1 MTVNLS
7 MLAGAG
13 AQFFDNSGVILSGGL
28 VYTYAAGTTTPQVA
42 YTTIAGNVA
51 HTNPIVLDSAGRVA
65 SGGEIWLTD
74 AVAYKF
80 VLKTSTAVTIG
91 TYDNVTGNAGGIYAA
106 FAAPTGSS
114 LIGFIQSGT
123 GAVPM
128 TVQTKLRQ
136 IINVKDF
143 GATGDGVTDDTA
155 AIQAA
160 LTAAG
165 VNGSVIFNNGVY
177 FVSSTLYGL
186 ANQTLRGGGS
196 NSTLIKRTGNYGDT
210 LVFGSPTSSSGHICI
225 YDMWFKHGSADYT
238 PGVNSLPDLATSGS
252 HLRLYASQ
260 AAIISNVWM
269 WRLPYQLVFEAGSL
283 GVVEKCN
290 FYGIWDNDYPA
301 AQEGISQIW
310 LKNSPLLGICTS
322 MKVRDS
328 FFQGSASIA
337 RPVTFTPSTGNVTR
351 TITDPVGSQY
361 GIHITN
367 SEDFDMTGCYIAG
380 HSNSSVLI
388 DNTATDPAFEL
399 RFANNFFDACKYQ
412 SINVAPVSSQSSYI
426 NITGNTFNG
435 EGTQLNAINV
445 ATSGGAYSSHSST
458 IANNNFLAHI
468 GTPILLAG
476 LYASNVSGNTF
487 TSYNILNVS
496 PSDPSYCSAV
506 YVTNQSANLTL
517 NNNVIGFGAFC
528 YLGISVQS
536 GLTNVSQYGNINVNV
551 PVTAFTQQAFG
562 LPNIIPGTQSLIGI
576 LKSVDFN
583 ITTDQA
589 IPITLVGGYTNYRIN
604 DIVMV
609 NASIA
614 LTTAVGGIYPA
625 ASKSG
630 TPYVAATQTYTTV
643 NSGVTA
649 FLSLTKTN
657 AGSLSTHN
665 DPILYFSLTTAQG
678 AAATADIYVFGTP
691 IN

>member
-1 MTVNLS
+1 MTTVKISQLPPATSALS
-7 MLAGAG
+7 STDVFPAVQG
-13 AQFFDNSGVILSGGL
+13 
-28 VYTYAAGTTTPQVA
+28 GTTVKATSGDLA
-42 YTTIAGNVA
+42 YQPA
-51 HTNPIVLDSAGRVA
+51 
-65 SGGEIWLTD
+65 
-74 AVAYKF
+74 
-80 VLKTSTAVTIG
+80 
-91 TYDNVTGNAGGIYAA
+91 
-106 FAAPTGSS
+106 
-114 LIGFIQSGT
+114 GT
-123 GAVPM
+123 GAV
-128 TVQTKLRQ
+128 TTTIQAKLRQ
-136 IINVKDF
+136 TINVKDY

-165 VNGSVIFNNGVY
+165 VNGTINFNNGVY

-196 NSTLIKRTGNYGDT
+196 NSTIIKRTGNYGDT
-210 LVFGSPTSSSGHICI
+210 LVFGGLTTACGHVCI
-225 YDMWFKHGSADYT
+225 YNMWFKHGSADYT
-238 PGVNSLPDLATSGS
+238 PGINSLPNLATSGA
-252 HLRLYASQ
+252 HIRLYGSQ
-260 AAIISNVWM
+260 EAIISNVWM
-269 WRLPYQLVFEAGSL
+269 WRLPYQLVFESGSL
-283 GVVEKCN
+283 GIVEKCH
-290 FYGIWDNDYPA
+290 FYGIWDSVYPA

-310 LKNSPLLGICTS
+310 LKSSSALGIVTS
-322 MKVRDS
+322 TKVRDS
-328 FFQGSASIA
+328 YFTGNASVP
-337 RPVTFTPSTGNVTR
+337 RSVVFTPSTGNVTK

-361 GIHITN
+361 GVHITD
-367 SEDFDMTGCYIAG
+367 SEDFDMTGCYLSS

-388 DNTATDPAFEL
+388 DNTSADPAFEL

-412 SINVAPVSSQSSYI
+412 SINVSPVATNSSYI

-435 EGTQLNAINV
+435 EGTGITAINV
-445 ATSGGAYSSHSST
+445 AASGGTFGSHSST
-458 IANNNFLAHI
+458 IANNNFLAYI

-476 LYASNVSGNTF
+476 LYSSNVSGNTF

-517 NNNVIGFGAFC
+517 NNNVIGYGTYC
-528 YLGISVQS
+528 YLGIVVQS

-551 PVTAFTQQAFG
+551 PATAFTQQAFG

-576 LKSVDFN
+576 LKSVNFN

-604 DIVMV
+604 DIVMI
-609 NASIA
+609 NASTA
-614 LTTAVGGIYPA
+614 LTTAVGGIYPTT
-625 ASKSG
+625 SKGG
-630 TPYVAATQTYTTV
+630 TPYVAASQTYTTV
-643 NSGVTA
+643 NSGVSA

-657 AGSLSTHN
+657 IGGLATHN

>member
-13 AQFFDNSGVILSGGL
+13 AQFFDNNGVILSGGL
-28 VYTYAAGTTTPQVA
+28 VYTYAAGTTTPQTT
-42 YTTIAGNVA
+42 YTTSAGNVA

-80 VLKTSTAVTIG
+80 VLKTSVAVTIG
-91 TYDNVTGNAGGIYAA
+91 TYDNVTGNASGIYAA
-106 FAAPTGSS
+106 FAASSGSS
-114 LIGFIQSGT
+114 LVGFIQSGT

-143 GATGDGVTDDTA
+143 GATGDGGTDDTA

-160 LTAAG
+160 LNAAG
-165 VNGSVIFNNGVY
+165 VNGTVIFNNGVY
-177 FVSSTLYGL
+177 FVSSTLYGFP
-186 ANQTLRGGGS
+186 NQTLRGGGS

-210 LVFGSPTSSSGHICI
+210 LVFGGATSASGHVCI
-225 YDMWFKHGSADYT
+225 YDMWFKHGSGDYT
-238 PGVNSLPDLATSGS
+238 KGINSLPDLATSGA
-252 HLRLYASQ
+252 HIRLYGSQ
-260 AAIISNVWM
+260 QAIISNVWI
-269 WRLPYQLVFEAGSL
+269 WRLPYQLVFESGSL
-283 GVVEKCN
+283 GIVENCH
-290 FYGIWDNDYPA
+290 FYGIWDNDYSA
-301 AQEGISQIW
+301 AQEGIAQLL
-310 LKNSPLLGICTS
+310 LKGLPTLGIVTS
-322 MKVRDS
+322 TTIRDC
-328 FFQGSASIA
+328 FFTGDAAFA
-337 RPVTFTPSTGNVTR
+337 RPVTFTPSTGNVTLN
-351 TITDPVGSQY
+351 ITDCVGSQY
-361 GIHITN
+361 GVQITD
-367 SEDFDMTGCYIAG
+367 SEDLDMTGCYLSS
-380 HSNSSVLI
+380 HSNSSVLV
-388 DNTATDPAFEL
+388 DNTPADPAFQL
-399 RFANNFFDACKYQ
+399 RIFGNFFDVAKYQ
-412 SINVAPVSSQSSYI
+412 SINIGPVNSQSSYI

-435 EGTQLNAINV
+435 EGTGLHAINV
-445 ATSGGAYSSHSST
+445 NSSSGSFSSHSSI

-476 LYASNVSGNTF
+476 LYASNVIGNTF

-506 YVTNQSANLTL
+506 YVTDQSAELTL
-517 NNNVIGFGAFC
+517 NNNVVGYGSYC
-528 YLGISVQS
+528 YLGITVQS
-536 GLTNVSQYGNINVNV
+536 GLTNVYQYGNINVDV

-576 LKSVDFN
+576 LKSVNFN

-589 IPITLVGGYTNYRIN
+589 IPITLVGGYTNYRID
-604 DIVMV
+604 DIVMI
-609 NASIA
+609 NASTA
-614 LTTAVGGIYPA
+614 LTTAVGGIYPSP
-625 ASKSG
+625 SKGGS
-630 TPYVAATQTYTTV
+630 PYVAAAQTYTTV
-643 NSGVTA
+643 LSGATA

-657 AGSLSTHN
+657 VGGLATHN

>member
-1 MTVNLS
+1 

-13 AQFFDNSGVILSGGL
+13 AQFFDNNGVILSGGL
-28 VYTYAAGTTTPQVA
+28 VYTYAAGTTTPQTA
-42 YTTIAGNVA
+42 YTTSSGSTA

-80 VLKTSTAVTIG
+80 VLKTSAGITIG
-91 TYDNVTGNAGGIYAA
+91 TYDNVTGNASGIYAA
-106 FAAPTGSS
+106 FAASSGSS
-114 LIGFIQSGT
+114 LVGFIQSGT

-136 IINVKDF
+136 TINVKDF
-143 GATGDGVTDDTA
+143 GATGDGTTDDTN

-165 VNGSVIFNNGVY
+165 VNGSINFNNGVY

-210 LVFGSPTSSSGHICI
+210 IVFGNATTACGHVCI
-225 YDMWFKHGSADYT
+225 YDMWFMHGSANYVK
-238 PGVNSLPDLATSGS
+238 GVNSLPDLATSGA
-252 HLRLYASQ
+252 HIRLYASQ
-260 AAIISNVWM
+260 EAIISNVWLY
-269 WRLPYQLVFEAGSL
+269 RLPYQLVFEAGSY
-283 GVVEKCN
+283 GIIEKCHL
-290 FYGIWDNDYPA
+290 YGIWDSVYPA
-301 AQEGISQIW
+301 AQEGIAQLL
-310 LKNSPLLGICTS
+310 LKSSSALGIVTS
-322 MKVRDS
+322 TTIRDTLFTGDAS
-328 FFQGSASIA
+328 FA
-337 RPVTFTPSTGNVTR
+337 RDVVFTPSTGNVTKS
-351 TITDPVGSQY
+351 ITDCVGSQY
-361 GIHITN
+361 GVQITD
-367 SEDFDMTGCYIAG
+367 SEDLDMMGCYLSG

-388 DNTATDPAFEL
+388 DNTSADPAFEL
-399 RFANNFFDACKYQ
+399 RFIGNFFDVAKFQ
-412 SINVAPVSSQSSYI
+412 SINISPVSSQSSYI

-435 EGTQLNAINV
+435 EGTGIHAINV
-445 ATSGGAYSSHSST
+445 NSSGGSFSSHSSV

-476 LYASNVSGNTF
+476 LYASNVLGNTF

-506 YVTNQSANLTL
+506 YVTDQSANLTL
-517 NNNVIGFGAFC
+517 NNNVVGYGNYC
-528 YLGISVQS
+528 YLGITVQS

-551 PVTAFTQQAFG
+551 PTTAFTQQAFG

-576 LKSVDFN
+576 LKGVNFN
-583 ITTDQA
+583 ITTDQE

-604 DIVMV
+604 EFVMI
-609 NASIA
+609 NASTA
-614 LTTAVGGIYPA
+614 LTTAVGGIYPTT
-625 ASKSG
+625 SKG
-630 TPYVAATQTYTTV
+630 GAPYVAATQTYTTV
-643 NSGVTA
+643 NSGATA

-657 AGSLSTHN
+657 VSAYATHS
-665 DPILYFSLTTAQG
+665 DPILYFSLTTPQG
-678 AAATADIYVFGTP
+678 SAATADIYVFGTP

>member
-1 MTVNLS
+1 MSALSIQVPFPVFQDRDGQPLDNGYVWIGTANLN
-7 MLAGAG
+7 
-13 AQFFDNSGVILSGGL
+13 AQTNPVA
-28 VYTYAAGTTTPQVA
+28 VYYDAALTIAAVQPLRTLNGFISRAGTPAQVYVDGVNFSILVQDSKGTMVYNFPDGTGVVPIINA
-42 YTTIAGNVA
+42 ADVIYDPAGV
-51 HTNPIVLDSAGRVA
+51 G
-65 SGGEIWLTD
+65 
-74 AVAYKF
+74 AVA
-80 VLKTSTAVTIG
+80 T
-91 TYDNVTGNAGGIYAA
+91 
-106 FAAPTGSS
+106 
-114 LIGFIQSGT
+114 
-123 GAVPM
+123 
-128 TVQTKLRQ
+128 TVQAKLRQ
-136 IINVKDF
+136 TINVKDF
-143 GATGDGVTDDTA
+143 GANGDGGDDTA

-160 LTAAG
+160 LNAAG
-165 VNGSVIFNNGVY
+165 VNGTILFNKGLY
-177 FVSSTLYGL
+177 LVSSTLYGL
-186 ANQTLRGGGS
+186 GNQTLRGGGS
-196 NSTLIKRTGNYGDT
+196 NSTIIFRTGNYGDT

-238 PGVNSLPDLATSGS
+238 PGVNSLPDLATSGA

-290 FYGIWDNDYPA
+290 FYGIWDNDYSA
-301 AQEGISQIW
+301 AQEGISQFW

-322 MKVRDS
+322 TKVRDTVFS
-328 FFQGSASIA
+328 GSASIV
-337 RPVTFTPSTGNVTR
+337 RPVTFTPSTGNVIR
-351 TITDPVGSQY
+351 NITDPVGSQY

-367 SEDFDMTGCYIAG
+367 SEDFDMTGCYVAG

-388 DNTATDPAFEL
+388 DNTVTDPAFEL

-412 SINVAPVSSQSSYI
+412 SINVGPVNSQSSYI

-445 ATSGGAYSSHSST
+445 ATSGGSYSSHSCT

-576 LKSVDFN
+576 LKSVNFN

-625 ASKSG
+625 ASKGG

-657 AGSLSTHN
+657 DGSLSTHN